1 MELII
6 THRHYQLL
14 NWSIVCFD
22 FIMSH
27 DSFKTL
33 LCVVF
38 TYEVPPC

>member
-22 FIMSH
+22 FYYVSRFLQ
-27 DSFKTL
+27 DAPVCRVYL
-33 LCVVF
+33 
-38 TYEVPPC
+38 